1 MICRVV
7 FVCYII
13 LWYDWM
19 IFGGHVI
26 YCRFRPGPKS
36 LMFWFMWVFWLWG
49 LFVLFFLLNFVCL
62 FWLFGGFGG
71 YFCLGM
77 FVCLFS
83 WFVVCL
89 LFYTFILKG
98 LKKADIFNY
107 GIFLTTNLAKLSCGL
122 WQLIATGESSIVFKI
137 ATSTRSLFTLS

>member
-1 MICRVV
+1 M
-7 FVCYII
+7 
-13 LWYDWM
+13 D
-19 IFGGHVI
+19 
-26 YCRFRPGPKS
+26 
-36 LMFWFMWVFWLWG
+36 
-49 LFVLFFLLNFVCL
+49 
-62 FWLFGGFGG
+62 
-71 YFCLGM
+71 M

-122 WQLIATGESSIVFKI
+122 RQLIATGESSIVFKI
-137 ATSTRSLFTLS
+137 TTSTHVLYSHFLSSAVQVLGKIQSKTTPVPSVATDTFIDLRSVPLSQHNYDTIQFITSS